1 MTNETALFFLRLAG
15 SAALLLFLG
24 VLFFTLWQD
33 VRGASAQIEAARR
46 SYGRLVLIEHTD
58 SESTTSTKM
67 YPLMPLTSIG
77 RSPSNSIRIDDTF
90 ASAEHAIIALRN
102 GTWWLEDRQSRNGTS
117 LNELPVTEPL
127 IITDGDIIGIGSLQ
141 FRIELEP

>member
-1 MTNETALFFLRLAG
+1 MTNETALFLLRLAG

-24 VLFFTLWQD
+24 TLFYTLLQD
-33 VRGASAQIEAARR
+33 VRGATAQIEAARR
-46 SYGRLVLIEHTD
+46 SYGRLVLLEEID
-58 SESTTSTKM
+58 AVPGSSGKF

-77 RSPSNSIRIDDTF
+77 RSPTNSIRIEDTF
-90 ASAEHAIIALRN
+90 ASAEHALIALRS

-117 LNELPVTEPL
+117 LNDMPVTEPL
-127 IITDGDIIGIGSLQ
+127 IITDGDVVGIGSHK